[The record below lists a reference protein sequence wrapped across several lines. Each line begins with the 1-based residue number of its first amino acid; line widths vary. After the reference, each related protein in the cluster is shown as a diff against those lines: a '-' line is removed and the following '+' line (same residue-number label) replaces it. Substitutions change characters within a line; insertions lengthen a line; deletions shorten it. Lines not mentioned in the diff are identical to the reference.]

1 MERLERDPKG
11 PKGGRDIARASWFLH
26 SLSHAGA
33 DPNNNEQSG
42 VSHPVFNSA
51 WVDYYYM

>member
-42 VSHPVFNSA
+42 VSHPVLNSA